1 MKILYSCGKR
11 VCKSCLSKPTSK
23 YIVSSDGDIILKE
36 DAYYVLYQ
44 EKKKIKIKEGNRE
57 VTSDNDFY
65 EDYGFVNM
73 QPVVYAYRDGN
84 EI

>member
-1 MKILYSCGKR
+1 MKK
-11 VCKSCLSKPTSK
+11 
-23 YIVSSDGDIILKE
+23 
-36 DAYYVLYQ
+36 DAYYVFYP
-44 EKKKIKIKEGNRE
+44 EENKVKIKEGNRE
-57 VTSDNDFY
+57 ITSDNDFY